1 MKLTSIEKN
10 VMENLRNISGENI
23 ERIDNILKG
32 LMMYALMQYS
42 DNEPIIIP
50 HFGVLKISYKGD
62 SIIEGKRTSDL
73 EINFFPS
80 NEVVT
85 NIGYLEDLKK
95 SGNSEDILEIPII
108 KEISKNF
115 ESSLK
120 SVLEN
125 GEEE

>member
-73 EINFFPS
+73 EVNFFPS

>member
-62 SIIEGKRTSDL
+62 NIIEGKRTSDL